1 MPAYYL
7 EALTVTLGL
16 LLLMAEAFV
25 PSKSKAWVGVFA
37 AIGLGSILILT
48 FFAIGPQY
56 GVMLGAYQVDG
67 VTQFL
72 PKSPKAWHSWPLWNF
87 YQFDSVARFYKIFAL
102 VTTILVVLMSVD
114 YRKILARYTD
124 HPGSENGTGEFY
136 ALPVFACAGMMWL
149 ASAKDLAGAF
159 VALELVT
166 VTFYVLVAYMRRNVG
181 SLEAGV
187 KYLIL
192 GALSTGFLVYGIAWV
207 YGTIGTMNLEGI
219 AQALSPVV
227 FEGYIGTNAVIPA
240 PAQVAD
246 NITIPLDF
254 IRVVPAASLPAL
266 LFGIALVMVGLAFKI
281 GAVPMQVW
289 IPDVY
294 QGAPTPVTA
303 FLSVGS
309 KAAGF
314 ILLVR
319 FLEPFLAS
327 DLTRGP
333 VLKLLIIL
341 SIATLLFGN
350 LAAIPQTNFKRLLA
364 YSSIAH
370 AGFLLLALAAGT
382 AGSEAALGSV
392 QVVSLYLATY
402 LFMTL
407 GVFFV
412 LAQVR
417 IQRDGEDITDFN
429 GLGKTNPMLAM
440 ALTILLAALAG
451 VPLTAGFIGKF
462 FVFSLAV
469 DAALWAGVGVAFIAA
484 AAGFYYYLKVVRAM
498 WWSDPGDRAAVTLP
512 SISKA
517 CVALLTVAT
526 LVFGVWPQPILML
539 LK

>member
-16 LLLMAEAFV
+16 LLLLAEAFV
-25 PSKSKAWVGVFA
+25 PAKSKAWVGVFA
-37 AIGLGSILILT
+37 AIGLGGILLLT
-48 FFAIGPQY
+48 FIAIGPEF
-56 GVMLGAYQVDG
+56 GVAMGSREVDG
-67 VTQFL
+67 IIHL
-72 PKSPKAWHSWPLWNF
+72 APKFPKDWMDWPLWNF
-87 YQFDSVARFYKIFAL
+87 YRFDPLARFYKILAL
-102 VTTILVVLMSVD
+102 VTTIFVVLMSID
-114 YRKILARYTD
+114 YRKILARHTE

-166 VTFYVLVAYMRRNVG
+166 VTFYILVAYMRRNVG

-207 YGTIGTMNLEGI
+207 YGTTGTMNLREI
-219 AQALSPVV
+219 SNFNSQISD
-227 FEGYIGTNAVIPA
+227 PA
-240 PAQVAD
+240 P
-246 NITIPLDF
+246 
-254 IRVVPAASLPAL
+254 L
-266 LFGIALVMVGLAFKI
+266 LFGIALVMVGLGFKI

-314 ILLVR
+314 ILMMR
-319 FLEPFLAS
+319 FLDPFLGS

-333 VLKLLIIL
+333 VLKLLAIL

-370 AGFLLLALAAGT
+370 AGFLLLALACGMAPAAGT
-382 AGSEAALGSV
+382 LGSV

-402 LFMTL
+402 LLMTL
-407 GVFFV
+407 GVFFI

-417 IQRDGEDITDFN
+417 IQRDGEDIGDFN
-429 GLGKTNPMLAM
+429 GLGKTNPTLAL

-462 FVFSLAV
+462 FVFALAV
-469 DAALWAGVGVAFIAA
+469 DAGMWAAVGVAFIAA

-498 WWSDPGDRAAVTLP
+498 WWAEPGNRAAVSLP
-512 SISKA
+512 PISKA
-517 CVALLTVAT
+517 CVAILTVAT
-526 LVFGVWPQPILML
+526 LVLGVWPQPILML

>member
-16 LLLMAEAFV
+16 VLLMAEAFV
-25 PSKSKAWVGVFA
+25 STKSKAWVGIA
-37 AIGLGSILILT
+37 AAVGLGGVLVLT
-48 FFAIGPQY
+48 CIAIGPD
-56 GVMLGAYQVDG
+56 AKPD
-67 VTQFL
+67 
-72 PKSPKAWHSWPLWNF
+72 SAWAKWPLWNF
-87 YQFDSVARFYKIFAL
+87 YQLDSLARFYKTFAL
-102 VTTILVVLMSVD
+102 VCTILVILLSID
-114 YRKILARYTD
+114 YRKILARFTD
-124 HPGSENGTGEFY
+124 HPGSENGTGEYY
-136 ALPVFACAGMMWL
+136 ALPVFACVGMMLL

-166 VTFYVLVAYMRRNVG
+166 VTFYVMVAYMRRNVG

-207 YGTIGTMNLEGI
+207 YGATGTMSLSNLQPSI
-219 AQALSPVV
+219 SNLQSP
-227 FEGYIGTNAVIPA
+227 T
-240 PAQVAD
+240 
-246 NITIPLDF
+246 
-254 IRVVPAASLPAL
+254 AL
-266 LFGIALVMVGLAFKI
+266 LFGIALVMVGLGFKI

-294 QGAPTPVTA
+294 QGAPTPTTA

-314 ILLVR
+314 ILMIR

-327 DLTRGP
+327 DMTRGP
-333 VLKLLIIL
+333 VLKLLAIL

-370 AGFLLLALAAGT
+370 AGFLLLALASGAPET
-382 AGSEAALGSV
+382 GSSLGSS
-392 QVVSLYLATY
+392 QVVSFYLATY
-402 LFMTL
+402 LIMTL

-417 IQRDGEDITDFN
+417 IQRDGENITDFN
-429 GLGKTNPMLAM
+429 GLGKTNPRLAL
-440 ALTILLAALAG
+440 ALTVLLAALAG

-462 FVFSLAV
+462 FVFSLAME
-469 DAALWAGVGVAFIAA
+469 AKLWAGAGVAFIAA
-484 AAGFYYYLKVVRAM
+484 AAGFYYYLNVVRAM
-498 WWSDPGDRAAVTLP
+498 WWADPGDRAAITLP
-512 SISKA
+512 AISKV
-517 CVALLTVAT
+517 CIALLTVAT
-526 LVFGVWPQPILML
+526 LVLGIWPQPILAL